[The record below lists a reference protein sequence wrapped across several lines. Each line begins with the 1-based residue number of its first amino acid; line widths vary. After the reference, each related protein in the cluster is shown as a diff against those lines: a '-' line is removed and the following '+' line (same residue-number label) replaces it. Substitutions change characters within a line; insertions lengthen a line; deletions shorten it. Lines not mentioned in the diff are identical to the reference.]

1 VEAQQRDALFVV
13 KLTALVTDHLGA
25 PVERAGAIAGGAALV
40 HDATAWVLAEDSGTR
55 ALGPAMAWAEQRG
68 TSRVRVIAADSAT
81 AGVLARRAA
90 LFVDPPLVWVA
101 DGRALVPATPIA
113 LETATALPAEFDALV
128 ELIRE
133 AGADPVFE
141 HGVLAGE
148 VAGLEVLRAVIDP
161 DGSPRLLAGLGNHDR
176 EANEMV
182 YGAVP
187 PVSAL
192 EGLVSSVR
200 AHRTP
205 GAPPHGLGRQAQGK
219 LLRDRV
225 LQTPATV
232 GATELA
238 GVAPPIAVEDRN
250 APGPAVAYGHD
261 VAGDPIVVVCSVG
274 IDLDLVPFAA
284 DARLATDA
292 EARLV
297 LAMPARDAH
306 PATRRLADRLLDPA
320 EIVTVDLGP

>member
-1 VEAQQRDALFVV
+1 MVRQRVSW
-13 KLTALVTDHLGA
+13 
-25 PVERAGAIAGGAALV
+25 RAG
-40 HDATAWVLAEDSGTR
+40 
-55 ALGPAMAWAEQRG
+55 
-68 TSRVRVIAADSAT
+68 
-81 AGVLARRAA
+81 RRM
-90 LFVDPPLVWVA
+90 FRDPPHVWLA
-101 DGRALVPATPIA
+101 DGRTLVPATPVA
-113 LETATALPAEFDALV
+113 VETGVPMPEGLDALV
-128 ELIRE
+128 DLIRE

-148 VAGLEVLRAVIDP
+148 VAGLEVFRAVIDP

-182 YGAVP
+182 YGPVP

-200 AHRTP
+200 AHRAP

-225 LQTPATV
+225 LRTPGMV

-250 APGPAVAYGHD
+250 APGPAVAYGRD
-261 VAGDPIVVVCSVG
+261 VASNPMVVVCSVG

-292 EARLV
+292 QARLV
-297 LAMPARDAH
+297 LAMPERDAH
-306 PATRRLADRLLDPA
+306 PAVRRLADRLLDPA